1 MMTVWLEHLMELRN
15 LESGE
20 NEQMSASIA
29 REETVEFVQFIGQIW
44 PKYMQVGLTEM
55 ASELKLRKS
64 AQIDLPNEEFDKLPQ
79 SSLNSIDQVRLFA
92 DFVASDL
99 EIEIIR
105 YLKL

>member
-1 MMTVWLEHLMELRN
+1 
-15 LESGE
+15 
-20 NEQMSASIA
+20 
-29 REETVEFVQFIGQIW
+29 
-44 PKYMQVGLTEM
+44 MQVGLTEM

>member
-1 MMTVWLEHLMELRN
+1 
-15 LESGE
+15 
-20 NEQMSASIA
+20 
-29 REETVEFVQFIGQIW
+29 
-44 PKYMQVGLTEM
+44 MQVGLSDM

-64 AQIDLPNEEFDKLPQ
+64 ALIDLPSEEFDELPACSLQTVDQAKLF
-79 SSLNSIDQVRLFA
+79 V